1 MWRKQSHNAH
11 FYQVY
16 VFLLHAPCVCQNSIS
31 NGSAGNTLYKPVQTI
46 STHFSHLFLCLFF
59 LLLSAWSWVCLSR
72 CLSTHPSY
80 TRTVTPLCTCM
91 LTWANTLLHDLSW
104 EMKNPIHFLFVFLPC
119 PSSPSP
125 FECACFS
132 GKSCKPKKTLLVFR
146 WPADQVC
153 RCFQFLILVKS
164 SAAADWACEE

>member
-72 CLSTHPSY
+72 CLSLHIRLTHELW
-80 TRTVTPLCTCM
+80 PLCAHAC
-91 LTWANTLLHDLSW
+91 WREQTLRHMISAGRWKIPFISFSFSCHAPHPPPLLSVLAFL
-104 EMKNPIHFLFVFLPC
+104 ESPVSRRKHFWYFGGQLIKFVGVFSFWFL
-119 PSSPSP
+119 
-125 FECACFS
+125 
-132 GKSCKPKKTLLVFR
+132 
-146 WPADQVC
+146 
-153 RCFQFLILVKS
+153 
-164 SAAADWACEE
+164 